1 MRELVLTEIGRL
13 DVRDA
18 PTPAPAAG
26 EVLIRVAATG
36 ICGSDVHGYTG
47 ENGRR
52 HPGQVMGHESSGTIA
67 ALGSGV
73 DGLAVGAPVTFNPV
87 VVPAEDADAYA
98 GREQHHPGKYV
109 IGVAPQIP
117 ASFADYV
124 RVPARNVVPL
134 PDSLPIELG
143 ALIEPLAVAVHA
155 VRRLPQQSLG
165 RVLVIGGGPIGQSV
179 IIALRDAGAGTIV
192 VSEMDAARRELVQ
205 KLGAEVIDP
214 ASGAIADQL
223 RQRGG
228 LADAAVDAVGITPT
242 VRDALT
248 STVLGAPVVLV
259 GMGSPQVALDAFL
272 VSTEERSLIGSFTYG
287 SDDFAH
293 AARIIGDAPDV
304 YRALISREIDV
315 ADADAAFASLAA
327 GDGTPGKVLVRFDR
341 GTGHENDEE
350 TGRDSDREGETR

>member
-18 PTPAPAAG
+18 PVPSPG
-26 EVLIRVAATG
+26 PDEVVIRVVATG

-67 ALGSGV
+67 ALGAGV
-73 DGLAVGAPVTFNPV
+73 EGLAVGAPVTFNPV
-87 VVPAEDADAYA
+87 VVPAEDAEAYA

-109 IGVAPQIP
+109 IGVAAEIP

-124 RVPARNVVPL
+124 VVPARNVVTL
-134 PDSLPIELG
+134 PADLPIELG

-155 VRRLPQQSLG
+155 VRRLPADSLG

-179 IIALRDAGAGTIV
+179 VIALRDAGARAII
-192 VSEMDAARRELVQ
+192 VSETDAARRELVQ
-205 KLGAEVIDP
+205 KLGAEVVDP
-214 ASGAIADQL
+214 SLGSVVDQL
-223 RQRGG
+223 HERGG
-228 LADAAVDAVGITPT
+228 LADAAIDAVGITPT

-248 STVLGAPVVLV
+248 STVLGAPICLV
-259 GMGSPQVALDAFL
+259 GMGSPQIALDAFL

-287 SDDFAH
+287 SADFTH
-293 AARIIGDAPDV
+293 AARIIGGDPDT

-315 ADADAAFASLAA
+315 TKADSAFAALAA

-341 GTGHENDEE
+341 EE
-350 TGRDSDREGETR
+350 LTR

>member
-18 PTPAPAAG
+18 PVPDPGPG
-26 EVLIRVAATG
+26 EVVIRIAATG

-52 HPGQVMGHESSGTIA
+52 HPGQVMGHESSGTVSS
-67 ALGSGV
+67 LGASV

-87 VVPAEDADAYA
+87 VVPAEDVEAYA

-109 IGVAPQIP
+109 IGVAAEVP

-124 RVPARNVVPL
+124 VVPARNVVPL
-134 PDSLPIELG
+134 PADLPIELG

-155 VRRLPQQSLG
+155 VRRLPADSLG

-179 IIALRDAGAGTIV
+179 VIALRDAGARTII
-192 VSEMDAARRELVQ
+192 VSETDAARRELVQ
-205 KLGAEVIDP
+205 RLGADVVDP
-214 ASGAIADQL
+214 SQGAVADQL
-223 RQRGG
+223 RERGG
-228 LADAAVDAVGITPT
+228 LADAALDAVGITPT

-248 STVLGAPVVLV
+248 STVLGAPICLV

-287 SDDFAH
+287 SADFTH
-293 AARIIGDAPDV
+293 AARIIGGDPDT

-315 ADADAAFASLAA
+315 TEADSAFAALAA

-341 GTGHENDEE
+341 EE
-350 TGRDSDREGETR
+350 LTR

>member
-13 DVRDA
+13 DVRETPI
-18 PTPAPAAG
+18 PTPGPG
-26 EVLIRVAATG
+26 EVLIRIAATG

-67 ALGSGV
+67 AAGSGA
-73 DGLAVGAPVTFNPV
+73 DRLAVGTPVTFNPV
-87 VVPAEDADAYA
+87 VVPAEDAAEYA

-109 IGVAPQIP
+109 IGVAAAIP

-124 RVPARNVVPL
+124 LVPARNVVAL
-134 PDSLPIELG
+134 PDGLPIELG

-155 VRRLPQQSLG
+155 VRRMPTQSLG

-179 IIALRDAGAGTIV
+179 IIALRDAGAGTII
-192 VSEMDAARRELVQ
+192 VSEMDAARRALVQ
-205 KLGAEVIDP
+205 QLGAEVIDP
-214 ASGAIADQL
+214 ADGPLAEQL
-223 RQRGG
+223 QARGG

-248 STVLGAPVVLV
+248 STVLGAPIVLV
-259 GMGSPQVALDAFL
+259 GMGSPQIALDAFL

-287 SDDFAH
+287 SDDFTH
-293 AARIIGDAPDV
+293 ATRVIGADPET

-315 ADADAAFASLAA
+315 SEADAAFAALAA

-341 GTGHENDEE
+341 D
-350 TGRDSDREGETR
+350 GETR

>member
-1 MRELVLTEIGRL
+1 VRELVLTEIGRL
-13 DVRDA
+13 DVHETPI
-18 PTPAPAAG
+18 PTPGPD
-26 EVLIRVAATG
+26 EVVIRVAATG

-52 HPGQVMGHESSGTIA
+52 HPGQVMGHESSGTVA
-67 ALGSGV
+67 
-73 DGLAVGAPVTFNPV
+73 AVGADVNDVAVGVPVTFNPV
-87 VVPAEDADAYA
+87 VVPAEDAADYA

-109 IGVAPQIP
+109 IGVAPAVP

-124 RVPARNVVPL
+124 KVPARNVVPL
-134 PDSLPIELG
+134 PANLPIELG

-155 VRRLPQQSLG
+155 VRRLPKESLG

-179 IIALRDAGAGTIV
+179 IIALRDAGAGTII
-192 VSEMDAARRELVQ
+192 VSEMDAARRDLVQ
-205 KLGAEVIDP
+205 KLGADVIDP
-214 ASGAIADQL
+214 AQGPVADQL
-223 RQRGG
+223 RERGG

-248 STVLGAPVVLV
+248 STVLGAPICLV
-259 GMGSPQVALDAFL
+259 GMGAPQIALDAFL

-293 AARIIGDAPDV
+293 AANIIGGDPET
-304 YRALISREIDV
+304 YRALISREIDLT
-315 ADADAAFASLAA
+315 DADAAFAALAA

-341 GTGHENDEE
+341 ETSDKEE
-350 TGRDSDREGETR
+350 TR

>member
-1 MRELVLTEIGRL
+1 MRELVLTRIGRL
-13 DVRDA
+13 DVREA
-18 PTPAPAAG
+18 PIPEPAPD

-36 ICGSDVHGYTG
+36 ICGSDVHGYSG

-52 HPGQVMGHESSGTIA
+52 HPGQIMGHESSGTIA
-67 ALGSGV
+67 AIGSAAR
-73 DGLAVGAPVTFNPV
+73 GLEVGMPVTFNPV

-109 IGVAPQIP
+109 IGVAAEIP

-124 RVPARNVVPL
+124 LVPARNVVPL
-134 PDSLPIELG
+134 PESLPLELG

-155 VRRLPQQSLG
+155 VRRLPKQSLG

-179 IIALRDAGAGTIV
+179 IIALRDAGAETIF
-192 VSEMDAARRELVQ
+192 VSEMDPARRDLASR
-205 KLGAEVIDP
+205 LGVDAIDP
-214 ASGAIADQL
+214 AAGPIADQL
-223 RQRGG
+223 RGAGG

-242 VRDALT
+242 LRDALT
-248 STVLGAPVVLV
+248 STVLGAPICLV
-259 GMGSPQVALDAFL
+259 GMGAPQVSLDAFL

-293 AARIIGDAPDV
+293 AAQIIGDDPDL
-304 YRALISREIDV
+304 YRSLISREVDV
-315 ADADAAFASLAA
+315 EDADSAFAALVA

-341 GTGHENDEE
+341 EDA
-350 TGRDSDREGETR
+350 TR